1 MITYWPGWLVFRAI
15 GFRYRLTAEGRDNLP
30 RGREPVIVVSNHNSR
45 RDPVEI
51 NIMMRRPVRYM
62 AKKESFDW
70 RNGIFECLMVRLFGA
85 FPVDREHP
93 GPDVVRTAE
102 ELLGRGECVGIF
114 PEGTRFPDTSL
125 HPFSD
130 GAAYV
135 AWKTGAAVLP
145 AAVFNDGRDV
155 IRFGEPFKPPP
166 LEGRPRDVLP
176 HITAMIRE
184 RVAALL
190 PPDWEVL

>member
-1 MITYWPGWLVFRAI
+1 M
-15 GFRYRLTAEGRDNLP
+15 
-30 RGREPVIVVSNHNSR
+30 
-45 RDPVEI
+45 
-51 NIMMRRPVRYM
+51 
-62 AKKESFDW
+62 
-70 RNGIFECLMVRLFGA
+70 
-85 FPVDREHP
+85 
-93 GPDVVRTAE
+93 
-102 ELLGRGECVGIF
+102 GIF